1 MASIASAVERF
12 KRKPSIL
19 LDPKW
24 ITDACE
30 GQPWGQIY
38 TKLLTI
44 TLSSRLTAEGVTGF
58 GAPI

>member
-12 KRKPSIL
+12 KRNPSIL

-30 GQPWGQIY
+30 VSTWGQILY
-38 TKLLTI
+38 K
-44 TLSSRLTAEGVTGF
+44 V
-58 GAPI
+58 

>member
-12 KRKPSIL
+12 KRNPSIL

-30 GQPWGQIY
+30 FAEYRWRGFKGFKEASKASKRLQRGQTY
-38 TKLLTI
+38 
-44 TLSSRLTAEGVTGF
+44 
-58 GAPI
+58 